1 MRSRRRFALALLV
14 TTVATATSLFATAG
28 VSAAA
33 KNVKIKVLL
42 LAETKGESV
51 NAVQYYDN
59 GAQLAAKELG
69 ASKVEYT
76 RIAAPLVP
84 AQAQTALLQGIDQ
97 KPDVIIGLPAS
108 SQVIPLS
115 QTISQSGIPFFALST
130 AIQTVNG
137 GPNGAANLFLIRPL
151 STDVAVA
158 EANYTTK
165 DLKAKKVGLVCVQ
178 NAFGTDSCNA
188 ARPVITANGS
198 TIAVERTNSI
208 SATDLTDIAVAMKN
222 VDAVLDFN
230 FPNPLGVLA
239 NQLVQNGVTVPHVDG
254 ASAGIE
260 VNAKVVQGDALSHFS
275 GVDDCVPTDDK
286 ASAAKK
292 FNKAYQK
299 AYNEPPIYSA
309 AEAYDAVKLAY
320 AAAQKAGSTDSA
332 KMQKA
337 IRKISYTGA
346 CGAYKADS
354 GNILLHTSYITT
366 WTPAGCR
373 KGRQEADVPAD
384 RRERFDGHHGHDRA
398 GGARD
403 HHREVNRGPRT

>member
-1 MRSRRRFALALLV
+1 VLVVTLATAAGL
-14 TTVATATSLFATAG
+14 VATTGT
-28 VSAAA
+28 SAAA

-42 LAETKGESV
+42 LAETQGESV
-51 NAVQYYDN
+51 NAVPYYDN
-59 GAQLAAKELG
+59 GAKLAAKELG

-76 RIAAPLVP
+76 RIPAPLTP
-84 AQAQTALLQGIDQ
+84 AQAQTALLQAIDQ

-115 QTISQSGIPFFALST
+115 QTISQSNIPFFALSS
-130 AIQTVNG
+130 AIQTIKG

-158 EANYTTK
+158 EANYVTK
-165 DLKAKKVGLVCVQ
+165 TLKAKKVGLVCVQ
-178 NAFGTDSCNA
+178 NAFGTDSCNV
-188 ARPVITANGS
+188 ARPVITKNGAQI
-198 TIAVERTNSI
+198 TAERTNSI
-208 SATDLTDIAVAMKN
+208 SATDLTDVAIAMKGT
-222 VDAVLDFN
+222 DAVLDFN

-292 FNKAYQK
+292 FLSAYTK
-299 AYNEPPIYSA
+299 AYNAPPIYSA
-309 AEAYDAVKLAY
+309 AEAYDMVKFAY

-332 KMQKA
+332 KLQKQ
-337 IRKISYTGA
+337 IQKLSYTGA
-346 CGAYKADS
+346 CGPYKLDS
-354 GNILLHTSYITT
+354 GNILLHTSYITK
-366 WTPAGCR
+366 WTTAGAE
-373 KGRQEADVPAD
+373 KSASKLTFPTTGA
-384 RRERFDGHHGHDRA
+384 A
-398 GGARD
+398 GSTATTATTAA
-403 HHREVNRGPRT
+403 PTSSSSTP

>member
-1 MRSRRRFALALLV
+1 LLV
-14 TTVATATSLFATAG
+14 TTVATTAGLAATAG
-28 VSAAA
+28 TASAA

-59 GAQLAAKELG
+59 GAKLAAQELG
-69 ASKVEYT
+69 SSKVEYT
-76 RIAAPLVP
+76 RIPAPLTP
-84 AQAQTALLQGIDQ
+84 AQAQTALLQAIDQ

-115 QTISQSGIPFFALST
+115 PTIGQSGIPFFALST
-130 AIQTVNG
+130 AIQTIKG
-137 GPNGAANLFLIRPL
+137 GPNGQPNLFLIRPL

-188 ARPVITANGS
+188 ARPVITKNGA

-208 SATDLTDIAVAMKN
+208 TATDLTDVAVAMKD

-239 NQLVQNGVTVPHVDG
+239 NQLVQNGVNVPHVDG

-260 VNAKVVQGDALSHFS
+260 VNAKVVQGDALKHFS
-275 GVDDCVPTDDK
+275 GVDDCVPVADK
-286 ASAAKK
+286 SSAAKK
-292 FNKAYQK
+292 FNKAYQA

-309 AEAYDAVKLAY
+309 AEAYDMVKYAY
-320 AAAQKAGSTDSA
+320 AVAQKAGSTDAA
-332 KMQKA
+332 KLEATIPKL
-337 IRKISYTGA
+337 SYTGA
-346 CGAYKADS
+346 CGQYKLDS
-354 GNILLHTSYITT
+354 GNILLHTSYITK
-366 WTPAGCR
+366 WKPDGTPQAT
-373 KGRQEADVPAD
+373 KKLTFPPT
-384 RRERFDGHHGHDRA
+384 
-398 GGARD
+398 GASGSTATTATTAAA
-403 HHREVNRGPRT
+403 VTTTAK

>member
-14 TTVATATSLFATAG
+14 TTVATATGLFATAG

-84 AQAQTALLQGIDQ
+84 AQAQTALLQAHRPEAGRHHRAAGELAGDPAVADDLAVGHPVLRAVDRH
-97 KPDVIIGLPAS
+97 PDG
-108 SQVIPLS
+108 Q
-115 QTISQSGIPFFALST
+115 
-130 AIQTVNG
+130 G

-332 KMQKA
+332 KLQKA
-337 IRKISYTGA
+337 ITKISYTGA

-366 WTPAGCR
+366 WTPAGAE
-373 KGRQEADVPAD
+373 KAGKKLTFPPTGASGSTATTATTAPA
-384 RRERFDGHHGHDRA
+384 A
-398 GGARD
+398 PA
-403 HHREVNRGPRT
+403 TTTAK